1 MKTEQL
7 IKMQKTAEV
16 IAVYGKKDNTTA
28 KRYVKLQAAL
38 ETINANNN
46 VDSIVRGTLDYYR
59 PFINTLS
66 RDVRGYAKNEFCKVC
81 SIAIAEF
88 GTLYFLNIDGT
99 INAPRV
105 WSKVKPSY
113 NKDLFVILT
122 NLLQDAGVKGERV
135 AIERENNEK
144 FEAYLSALN
153 DELADYSIPAIIAA

>member
-7 IKMQKTAEV
+7 IKMQKTADV
-16 IAVYGKKDNTTA
+16 IAVFGKKDSATA
-28 KRYVKLQAAL
+28 KRFVKLQAAL

-46 VDSIVRGTLDYYR
+46 VDSIIKGTLDYYR

-81 SIAIAEF
+81 SIAIAEY
-88 GTLYFLNIDGT
+88 GTLYFINLDGT

-105 WSKVKPSY
+105 WSKVKPAY
-113 NKDLFVILT
+113 NKELFTILT
-122 NLLQDAGVKGERV
+122 NLLQDAGVKGEQI

-144 FEAYLSALN
+144 FDAYLSALN
-153 DELADYSIPAIIAA
+153 DELSNYSIPAIIAA